1 MDAFAT
7 LGLPTRAGLTEEEI
21 TSAYFSRS
29 KTANPEEQAALNAA
43 RENLGRADLRL
54 KHLLEIAG
62 PPEAAQW
69 RTVQMPDD
77 LMLLFSQFGNLRQK
91 AEALLKK
98 RDTAT
103 TALGK
108 AVLQPAV
115 LGLRAEAETLAEQM
129 AQTIEQRE
137 ELLPALDA
145 QLAVSWQRLAE
156 LQAHLA
162 YLLKWQL
169 QVRELLFRLV

>member
-7 LGLPTRAGLTEEEI
+7 LGLLARADLTEEEI

-43 RENLGRADLRL
+43 RETLGRVDLRL

-77 LMLLFSQFGNLRQK
+77 LMQIFSQFGNLRQK
-91 AEALLKK
+91 AETLLKK
-98 RDTAT
+98 RDAAS

-115 LGLRAEAETLAEQM
+115 LGLRAEAEGLAELM
-129 AQTIEQRE
+129 AGSIEARE
-137 ELLPALDA
+137 LMLKEVAE
-145 QLAVSWQRLAE
+145 SWQKLAE
-156 LQAHLA
+156 LQAHFA